1 MCKQLWTSQIM
12 SIIIGVYF
20 LAMGV
25 YKVNINQGGIVEI
38 CPNSLSVYIL
48 TAFNL
53 LCCTF
58 YSIVDR
64 HHDWPKFFLVL
75 LLFYILCI
83 YSTLQFV
90 ANLNEQRDISVIFFP
105 IPNLIHQ
112 PTLRK
117 QEQTNMKIKSLLQMQ
132 CRALASTRCKTFVR
146 LTEGETGLF
155 VKQWTDWQADRLTRW
170 SIKASTPFFPAQ

>member
-58 YSIVDR
+58 LFDC
-64 HHDWPKFFLVL
+64 WPTPWLTKILSSAAPFLYTLHIFYLTICGKFERAAGHQR
-75 LLFYILCI
+75 YIFPNSQPHPPTHTPETRTNKYENQKFAANAMSSSGI
-83 YSTLQFV
+83 YS
-90 ANLNEQRDISVIFFP
+90 
-105 IPNLIHQ
+105 
-112 PTLRK
+112 
-117 QEQTNMKIKSLLQMQ
+117 MQ
-132 CRALASTRCKTFVR
+132 NFCKT
-146 LTEGETGLF
+146 
-155 VKQWTDWQADRLTRW
+155 DRGGNW
-170 SIKASTPFFPAQ
+170 SIC